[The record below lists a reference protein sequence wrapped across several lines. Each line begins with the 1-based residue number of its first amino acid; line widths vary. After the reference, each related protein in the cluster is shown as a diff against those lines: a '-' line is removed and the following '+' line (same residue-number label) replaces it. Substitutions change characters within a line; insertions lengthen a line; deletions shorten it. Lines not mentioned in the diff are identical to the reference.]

1 MIKKLIDCYNSFE
14 KITYKILKHGLKFC
28 SILCLF
34 SILMLL
40 TYNSILTVP
49 ILYHVGLALLK
60 LSIIF
65 GIEFLICAFV
75 VDGIK
80 KQTI

>member
-49 ILYHVGLALLK
+49 ILYHVGLVLLK

>member
-49 ILYHVGLALLK
+49 ILYHIGLALFK

-80 KQTI
+80 KQTL